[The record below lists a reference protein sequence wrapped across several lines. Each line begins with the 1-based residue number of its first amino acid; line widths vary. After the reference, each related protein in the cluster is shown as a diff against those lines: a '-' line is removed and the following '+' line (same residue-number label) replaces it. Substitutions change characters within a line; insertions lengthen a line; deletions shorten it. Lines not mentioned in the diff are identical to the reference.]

1 MTKYDDFDYHVGE
14 AVANGQPEDNAFT
27 HIGFMLAWLIR
38 RGFGNAELF
47 GPEIVQQI
55 EDGSLRPNDLRDL
68 TDGQLLS
75 DMLEGEGSAFLD
87 SYYMSGYAADYE
99 SEFAGSPEY
108 GVGDDSENEARIDH
122 RIDAAYEQWV
132 ASGRPAATT
141 DGLPAMA
148 VEIQKLLETGSPIPP
163 DFMARLEELGIRPPP
178 IEDIV
183 FEYSGPEELIPNL
196 PVLPGVTI
204 RRVERKVSHL
214 NPHLESRVA
223 AAIGRPMN
231 MESLAASQWG
241 AATLNRA
248 LRNLGIR
255 GKDVMLV
262 SGMGKVRAEPSVQV
276 FAAPGIGQE
285 ALATEFKRFLENRV
299 RGKWQDCL
307 VGDVAARSCKVTF
320 AESTNLLWFALDGFV
335 VDLATTDDEAVHT
348 MALSLLKALGA

>member
-14 AVANGQPEDNAFT
+14 AVASGQPEDDAFT

-38 RGFGNAELF
+38 RGFGDAELF

-68 TDGQLLS
+68 TDGQLVS
-75 DMLEGEGSAFLD
+75 DMLTGEGSAFLD

-99 SEFAGSPEY
+99 TEFAGLPDYSVPDDPE
-108 GVGDDSENEARIDH
+108 SEARIDL
-122 RIDAAYEQWV
+122 RIDAAYKQWV
-132 ASGRPAATT
+132 ASGRPAPTT
-141 DGLPAMA
+141 GGLPGMA
-148 VEIQKLLETGSPIPP
+148 VEIQKILETGSPIPP
-163 DFMARLEELGIRPPP
+163 DFAARLEELGVRPPP

-183 FEYSGPEELIPNL
+183 LEYSGPEELIPNL

-214 NPHLESRVA
+214 NPDLESRVA
-223 AAIGRPMN
+223 AAIGKPMN
-231 MESLAASQWG
+231 MESLAASEWG

-262 SGMGKVRAEPSVQV
+262 SGMGKVRAEPTVQV
-276 FAAPGIGQE
+276 FSVPGIGRD
-285 ALATEFKRFLENRV
+285 ALAPEFKRFLENRV
-299 RGKWQDCL
+299 GGKWQDCL

-320 AESTNLLWFALDGFV
+320 AEPTTLLWFALDGFV
-335 VDLATTDDEAVHT
+335 VYLATTDDEAVQS
-348 MALSLLKALGA
+348 MSISLLNTLGA